1 MIYFFIWAHGENEL
15 EKLMSSFN
23 SFTPNLKF
31 TYESSEKDISFF
43 DLKSSLVSLSFNK
56 YRLAYQTQ

>member
-1 MIYFFIWAHGENEL
+1 MGSWGNEL

-23 SFTPNLKF
+23 SFTPNRKF

-56 YRLAYQTQ
+56 YRLAYKTQ